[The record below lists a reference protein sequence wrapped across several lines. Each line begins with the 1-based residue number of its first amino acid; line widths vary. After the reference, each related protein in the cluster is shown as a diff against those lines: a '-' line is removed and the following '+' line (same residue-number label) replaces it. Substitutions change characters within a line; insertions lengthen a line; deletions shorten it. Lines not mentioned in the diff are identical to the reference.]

1 VIWLNIQDLSQ
12 KCYEICP
19 AQLPTMEGLQATEP
33 EFSQMDRISLAWHG
47 VAHGN
52 VHLVHWSIAIIP
64 MADRPDMH
72 DFIASRFKIRSTGHV
87 KDWFKKRIKRDGNN
101 HKKHSVLFC
110 VAFCS
115 FFCLRLL
122 RSFRLIFFLCF
133 LCARACFIVFCNFFP
148 CSKEC
153 ED

>member
-1 VIWLNIQDLSQ
+1 
-12 KCYEICP
+12 
-19 AQLPTMEGLQATEP
+19 MEGLQATEP

-122 RSFRLIFFLCF
+122 RSFRLFSFFAFCVLVLASLFFAIFFHVP
-133 LCARACFIVFCNFFP
+133 RNVKIN
-148 CSKEC
+148 
-153 ED
+153 